1 VEDGACG
8 AAITNVPPSSRLKS
22 KQRNVI
28 RVLDTRMTL
37 CCSVRQRSLQIQAA
51 TGAMIFSC
59 FLRPVQ
65 PLLVLG
71 KAPAMVTI
79 RDVARESGFSS
90 TTVSIVLNNAPLARY
105 IPAVTKKRIERA
117 AQKLGYRPNQFA
129 RSLRSKRSHTV
140 GVMVFDMTDPFC
152 TLILRGIEN
161 TLYQSSYLP
170 ILTDVHNEGS
180 RFERYL
186 ELLLDRRIEALIV
199 VANWLFLDINLLGD
213 LEKSSIPTAMIG
225 CELKTDSI
233 SSVIVD
239 NEVGGHLALEHLH
252 VLGHR
257 KVAFIRGPKSL
268 TDSSPRWRGIRNCAK
283 QCGLELDARLILDMP
298 ESRDPL
304 SSFESGYKLTEE
316 LLRQKR
322 TFTAMLAFDD
332 MSAFGAIRALSKAGI
347 RVPEQCSVIG
357 FDDVATSAIYTP
369 SLTTVRQPME
379 AMGASAVGIVV
390 DGINAVLEKRE
401 ITATHRKVAPE
412 LVVRDSTRSV
422 G

>member
-1 VEDGACG
+1 
-8 AAITNVPPSSRLKS
+8 
-22 KQRNVI
+22 
-28 RVLDTRMTL
+28 
-37 CCSVRQRSLQIQAA
+37 
-51 TGAMIFSC
+51 
-59 FLRPVQ
+59 
-65 PLLVLG
+65 
-71 KAPAMVTI
+71 MVTI
-79 RDVARESGFSS
+79 RDVAKESGFSS
-90 TTVSIVLNNAPLARY
+90 TTVSIVLNSAPLSRY

-161 TLYQSSYLP
+161 TLYQANYLP

-186 ELLLDRRIEALIV
+186 EMLLDRRIEGLIV
-199 VANWLFLDINLLGD
+199 VANWLFLDINLLAD

-225 CELKTDSI
+225 CELKNDSM

-239 NEVGGHLALEHLH
+239 NEFGGELALDHLCS
-252 VLGHR
+252 LGHR
-257 KVAFIRGPKSL
+257 KIAFIRGPRGL
-268 TDSSPRWRGIRNCAK
+268 TDSSPRWKGIRNFAK
-283 QCGLELDARLILDMP
+283 QRGIEIDARLVMDLP

-304 SSFESGYKLTEE
+304 SSFESGCKLTEE
-316 LLRQKR
+316 LIRQKR
-322 TFTAMLAFDD
+322 PFTAVLAFDD
-332 MSAFGAIRALSKAGI
+332 MSAFGAIRALNKAGI

-357 FDDVATSAIYTP
+357 FDDVAPSALYSP

-379 AMGASAVGIVV
+379 AMGASAVGIVM

-401 ITATHRKVAPE
+401 VGASHRKVAPE
-412 LVVRDSTRSV
+412 LVVRESTRTLS
-422 G
+422 